1 MASNVNVELVP
12 LPMLIELLRLL
23 DSGINRRVGS
33 TELARKL
40 GISERL
46 LSRQWRELGNDP
58 SAA

>member
-40 GISERL
+40 GISERS